1 MPGEEHRRQRLRL
14 HDDDPA
20 AGSHHARE
28 LLERGLGVGDVVEHV
43 AAPEPVE
50 GAGRGIERGA
60 VALAEL
66 ESRRA
71 QARPRERPRRL
82 DALALRLDPEHA
94 SVGAHRLGQPERVES
109 HAAAHVEAARARRK
123 TEARDDGARR
133 RLVEAV
139 HPLQRDGEGN
149 RLGRAAHAGL
159 ARTLTMTLVATAT
172 VR

>member
-1 MPGEEHRRQRLRL
+1 ASSAVPSPSRNSSRGGGRGRP
-14 HDDDPA
+14 PA
-20 AGSHHARE
+20 AR
-28 LLERGLGVGDVVEHV
+28 
-43 AAPEPVE
+43 APPP
-50 GAGRGIERGA
+50 APPPRAPPPRPPA
-60 VALAEL
+60 
-66 ESRRA
+66 RA
-71 QARPRERPRRL
+71 Q
-82 DALALRLDPEHA
+82 
-94 SVGAHRLGQPERVES
+94 GAPRLGQPERVES

-123 TEARDDGARR
+123 TETRDDGARR